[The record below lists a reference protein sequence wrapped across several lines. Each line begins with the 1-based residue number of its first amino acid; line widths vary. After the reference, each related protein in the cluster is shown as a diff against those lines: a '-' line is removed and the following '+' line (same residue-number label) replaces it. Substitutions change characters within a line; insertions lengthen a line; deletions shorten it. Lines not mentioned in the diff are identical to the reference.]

1 MSEELYKEIFLNKI
15 RRRKKIFTK
24 TNHEYIDNNKEFLE
38 LNNIEVMNDIDH
50 SNIENYFDYVILEN
64 ILDKNVDFN
73 SIIYKYK
80 KILKTQGVIM
90 FINSVDVKTHNC
102 FIKNIIYYTHLL
114 TGIDYRTVKINEIYD
129 MFLENQLKIIDVY
142 RLQSEENFI
151 TYKETYLISCIKLDI

>member
-1 MSEELYKEIFLNKI
+1 MSVQIYKEIFLNKI
-15 RRRKKIFTK
+15 RRRKKVYTK
-24 TNHEYIDNNKEFLE
+24 TNQEYIDNNKEFLE
-38 LNNIEVMNDIDH
+38 INNIEVMNDIDET
-50 SNIENYFDYVILEN
+50 NIENYFDYVIIEN

-80 KILKTQGVIM
+80 KILKIEGVIM

-102 FIKNIIYYTHLL
+102 FIKNIIYYTHLF

-142 RLQSEENFI
+142 RLHSEENFI
-151 TYKETYLISCIKLDI
+151 TYKDTYLISCIKL

>member
-15 RRRKKIFTK
+15 RRRKKVCTK
-24 TNHEYIDNNKEFLE
+24 TKQEYIDNNKEFLE
-38 LNNIEVMNDIDH
+38 MNNIEVMNNIDN

-73 SIIYKYK
+73 SIIYNYK

-102 FIKNIIYYTHLL
+102 FIKNIIYYTHLF
-114 TGIDYRTVKINEIYD
+114 TGIDYRTVKINEIYE

-142 RLQSEENFI
+142 RLHSEENFI
-151 TYKETYLISCIKLDI
+151 SYKETYLISCIKV